1 MVVRTFGSLTYM
13 KSTNKWLFDE
23 IEPHVM
29 IKLKSIFKRI
39 NRTQTSPFEMN
50 HSKEFALDLH
60 WFLQRYP
67 LAITPEDMNFLVN
80 CKDEQLSFVASLEE
94 LLSPDYVPKVA
105 DLKKPLRH
113 YQAVAVDLF
122 VRGRHLLIGDVVGLG
137 KTVDAIG
144 AWCDPS
150 TRPAAVVVQTHL
162 PNQWDEKIKE
172 FSDLKVHIVKGGPVY
187 QLPPADVYIF
197 KYSQLHKWVDVFG
210 QGFIK
215 TVVFDEIQELRKDD
229 SAKYRAA
236 EILARSTTGVLGLS
250 ATPIFNYGSEIWNIM
265 NIIKEGCLDTKEA
278 FTREWCGGGFR
289 GIVTDTKA
297 LGTYLRENHLF
308 LRRTREEV
316 GMELPPVNTVI
327 ETVEYD
333 HEEVDRVQELASVL
347 ATKVLHG
354 SYYESGQAARELD
367 IMLRQVTGISKAKQ
381 VAEYVKML
389 VESGESVLLAGW
401 HREVYDIWNRELQHL
416 NPVMY
421 TGSESPSQKK
431 KAKDD
436 FICGNSNLMMISL
449 RSGVGLDGLQRRGSI
464 VVFGELDWS
473 PAIHEQVIGRLN
485 RDGQQQQVT
494 AIFLV
499 SNGGSDPG
507 IVEMLGLK
515 SSQASGILDPLLGA
529 QIQHKDSSRI
539 KELARKYLK
548 SKGIKMPE
556 QGELNV

>member
-1 MVVRTFGSLTYM
+1 MRTFGSLTYM
-13 KSTNKWLFDE
+13 KTTNKWLFDE

-29 IKLKSIFKRI
+29 IKLKSIFKKI
-39 NRTQTSPFEMN
+39 PRTEISPFELN
-50 HSKEFALDLH
+50 HSREFALDLH
-60 WFLQRYP
+60 WFIQRYP
-67 LAITPEDMNFLVN
+67 LSISSEDLEFLSN
-80 CKDEQLSFVASLEE
+80 QKQEQLSFIASMEE
-94 LLSPDYVPKVA
+94 LLSPQFAPKPF

-113 YQAVAVDLF
+113 YQALAVELF
-122 VRGRHLLIGDVVGLG
+122 LRGRHLLIGDVVGLG

-144 AWCDPS
+144 AWTDPS

-162 PNQWDEKIKE
+162 PDQWDEKIEE
-172 FSDLKVHIVKGGPVY
+172 FSNLKTHIVRGGPVY

-215 TVVFDEIQELRKDD
+215 SVVFDEIQELRKDE

-236 EILARSTTGVLGLS
+236 EILARSTSGVLGLS

-278 FTREWCGGGFR
+278 FMREWCGGGLR

-297 LGTYLRENHLF
+297 LGTFLRENHLF

-316 GMELPPVNTVI
+316 GMELPPVNTIV

-333 HEEVDRVQELASVL
+333 HEEVDRVSDLAATL
-347 ATKVLHG
+347 AVKVMRG

-367 IMLRQVTGISKAKQ
+367 IMLRQVTGVSKAKQ
-381 VAEYVKML
+381 VAQYVRML
-389 VESGESVLLAGW
+389 VETGESVLLAGW
-401 HREVYDIWNRELQHL
+401 HRDVYDIWNRELSDL

-421 TGSESPSQKK
+421 TGSESPAQKK

-436 FICGNSNLMMISL
+436 FMTGAAKLMMISL
-449 RSGVGLDGLQRRGSI
+449 RSGVGLDGLQKKGSI

-485 RDGQQQQVT
+485 RDGQENQVT

-529 QIQHKDSSRI
+529 QIQHKDESRI

-548 SKGIKMPE
+548 SRGISIPQ

>member
-1 MVVRTFGSLTYM
+1 
-13 KSTNKWLFDE
+13 
-23 IEPHVM
+23 
-29 IKLKSIFKRI
+29 
-39 NRTQTSPFEMN
+39 
-50 HSKEFALDLH
+50 
-60 WFLQRYP
+60 
-67 LAITPEDMNFLVN
+67 
-80 CKDEQLSFVASLEE
+80 
-94 LLSPDYVPKVA
+94 
-105 DLKKPLRH
+105 
-113 YQAVAVDLF
+113 
-122 VRGRHLLIGDVVGLG
+122 
-137 KTVDAIG
+137 
-144 AWCDPS
+144 
-150 TRPAAVVVQTHL
+150 
-162 PNQWDEKIKE
+162 
-172 FSDLKVHIVKGGPVY
+172 
-187 QLPPADVYIF
+187 
-197 KYSQLHKWVDVFG
+197 
-210 QGFIK
+210 
-215 TVVFDEIQELRKDD
+215 
-229 SAKYRAA
+229 
-236 EILARSTTGVLGLS
+236 
-250 ATPIFNYGSEIWNIM
+250 
-265 NIIKEGCLDTKEA
+265 
-278 FTREWCGGGFR
+278 
-289 GIVTDTKA
+289 
-297 LGTYLRENHLF
+297 
-308 LRRTREEV
+308 
-316 GMELPPVNTVI
+316 VI